1 MATRVLSSAKISAA
15 NANIALSEKLLINK
29 LKLWWTTKNL
39 LIIRPKFPNDNYT
52 SLFSFQACEAVKTK
66 AIAEGWNVTDLQ
78 LNDTN
83 RANVT
88 QTINT
93 KPFDFVIHYDH
104 GGDFVM
110 CGQHNNAFENAIDNN
125 NVDLLK
131 GKAASTVSCDTAIGL
146 GPLAVTSGAR
156 AYMGYHDLHWVY
168 FAWTSQ
174 FTEASNAANFALLEG
189 KTFQEAFN
197 TAYTIYTQK
206 YQQIL
211 NGGDSVAAAAMLHN
225 RDCLSLLGD
234 PNAKAIGRHSI
245 FELVATPIIAASP

>member
-1 MATRVLSSAKISAA
+1 MSTRIVTTAKVSTV
-15 NANIALSEKLLINK
+15 NANFALSDKLMISK
-29 LKLWWTTKNL
+29 RKLWWTTKNL

-52 SLFSFQACEAVKTK
+52 GLFSFQACELVKSK
-66 AIAEGWNVTDLQ
+66 ALAEGWNVTDLQ
-78 LNDTN
+78 INDAN

-110 CGQHNNAFENAIDNN
+110 CGQNNNLFENAIDNN

-146 GPLAVTSGAR
+146 GPLAITSGAR
-156 AYMGYHDLHWVY
+156 AYLGYHDLHWVY
-168 FAWTSQ
+168 FAWTAQ
-174 FTEASNAANFALLEG
+174 FTEASNTANYTLLEG

-197 TAYTIYTQK
+197 TAYTVYTQK

-211 NGGDSVAAAAMLHN
+211 NGGDSIAAAAMLHN
-225 RDCLSLLGD
+225 RDCLTMLGD

-245 FELVATPIIAASP
+245 FETLTPVLVTIP